1 MEEWKRAL
9 PIFHSSILPLTKN
22 VKRFLKHARMC
33 DLSDA
38 YGENVNLQTLLEQ
51 LEGKHIVIIGD
62 VILDEY
68 VWGDVNRIS
77 PEAPVPV
84 LEVTAE
90 TTRFGGAA
98 NVAHNVTSLGGR
110 VDLIGVIGDDSN
122 GTTLTRMFQNTQIN
136 IAGICIDPSRPTS
149 TKTRVIGRHQQIV
162 RIDRES
168 KRAID
173 ASLRHQLLEAAT
185 ERIPQADAIIFED
198 YDKGVVS
205 VELIQD
211 VLSQARYYH
220 KPVVVDPK
228 VENFWNYKGVTS
240 ITPNHKEAGAALSRA
255 ITDEASLIGVGEEIL
270 ERLALEGLLI
280 TRGES
285 GMSLFRR
292 ERDNPP
298 SIPPLERGEGGIFPL
313 ERGAGRML
321 RVDHIPVSSPRE
333 VFDVT
338 GAGDTVVAVFTLAL
352 AAGAD
357 MLDAARLSNLAGG
370 VVVGEVGCVA
380 ITREALSQAIR
391 LEVQVENSRN

>member
-1 MEEWKRAL
+1 
-9 PIFHSSILPLTKN
+9 
-22 VKRFLKHARMC
+22 MC
-33 DLSDA
+33 NLSDA

-90 TTRFGGAA
+90 TSRIGGAA
-98 NVAHNVTSLGGR
+98 NVAYNVASLGGR

-122 GTTLTRMFQNTQIN
+122 GKTLTHKFQGAQIN

-149 TKTRVIGRHQQIV
+149 TKTRVIARHQQIV

-173 ASLRHQLLEAAT
+173 ASLRHQLLKVAT

-211 VLSQARYYH
+211 VLSQARHYH

-228 VENFWNYKGVTS
+228 VENFWNYKGVTC

-255 ITDEASLIGVGEEIL
+255 ITDEASLLWVGEEIL
-270 ERLALEGLLI
+270 DRLALEGLLI

-292 ERDNPP
+292 ERDN
-298 SIPPLERGEGGIFPL
+298 R
-313 ERGAGRML
+313 L
-321 RVDHIPVSSPRE
+321 RVDHIPVLSPRE

-370 VVVGEVGCVA
+370 IVVGEVGCVA